1 MTTFIRKYYNQP
13 IAFDHRRIWPQKEK
27 QQRKLRKE
35 DLQKPNLKQSQNLRQ
50 NQSQNL
56 KQRKSHLVVMQLA
69 FQADQKLLKKSL
81 VKHLSHQVK

>member
-1 MTTFIRKYYNQP
+1 MSKLSENYKNYEFVTDFLRKYYNQP
-13 IAFDHRRIWPQKEK
+13 ISFDHRRIWPQKEK

-56 KQRKSHLVVMQLA
+56 KQRKSHLVVTQLA
-69 FQADQKLLKKSL
+69 FQADQKL
-81 VKHLSHQVK
+81 